1 MRRYHVIKIPKE
13 KKMVRG
19 TNKLTKV
26 SATESDRNKESERER
41 GEGEGKKREERE

>member
-1 MRRYHVIKIPKE
+1 MRRYHVIKISKE

-26 SATESDRNKESERER
+26 SATESDRNRE
-41 GEGEGKKREERE
+41 REEREREKRE